1 MTDNL
6 QTAVASGARVET
18 GADASGEPE
27 GYAAVLT
34 HVQRD
39 APERLACARDL
50 AQRFG
55 AALVGIGA
63 EAIPPIA
70 AGPATGVV
78 QAQWFTACNEAAEE
92 NLRVARE
99 MFRAACAGLGAG
111 GDWRQSLD
119 LPIEVIS
126 RASRAADLI
135 VASAPDGPGSGYRDA
150 RPSDLAL
157 LTGRPVLVAPSREK
171 SLSAQRVVLAWK
183 DTREARRAMA
193 DALPFFRRAKAVL
206 VLEVAG
212 RHLEDAQS
220 RCADVVSALE
230 RHGVQAEPSA
240 VGAVGQT
247 DGEEIL
253 NQASAFGADLIV
265 AGAYGHPRLGEMIFG
280 GVTRTLLGQHE
291 LFVLLSH

>member
-1 MTDNL
+1 MIDNP
-6 QTAVASGARVET
+6 QTAIAADASIET
-18 GADASGEPE
+18 GADVRRKPE
-27 GYAAVLT
+27 DYAALLT

-50 AQRFG
+50 AQWFG
-55 AALVGIGA
+55 AVLIGLGA

-111 GDWRQSLD
+111 GEWRQSLD
-119 LPIEVIS
+119 LPIEVIA

-135 VASAPDGPGSGYRDA
+135 IASAPDSQGSVYRDA
-150 RPSDLAL
+150 GPSELAL

-171 SLSAQRVVLAWK
+171 TLSAERVVLAWK

-230 RHGVQAEPSA
+230 RHGVRAEPSA
-240 VGAVGQT
+240 VGAVGRT

-253 NQASAFGADLIV
+253 NHASAFGADLIV

>member
-1 MTDNL
+1 MNDNP
-6 QTAVASGARVET
+6 QTAIA
-18 GADASGEPE
+18 ADAPIETNAGGRREPE
-27 GYAAVLT
+27 DYAAVLT

-50 AQRFG
+50 ARRFG
-55 AALVGIGA
+55 AALIGLGA

-111 GDWRQSLD
+111 GEWRQSLEV
-119 LPIEVIS
+119 PIEVIA

-135 VASAPDGPGSGYRDA
+135 VASAPDGQGSIYRDA
-150 RPSDLAL
+150 RPSELAL

-171 SLSAQRVVLAWK
+171 TLSADRVVLAWK

-240 VGAVGQT
+240 VAAMGRT

-280 GVTRTLLGQHE
+280 GVTRTLLSQHD